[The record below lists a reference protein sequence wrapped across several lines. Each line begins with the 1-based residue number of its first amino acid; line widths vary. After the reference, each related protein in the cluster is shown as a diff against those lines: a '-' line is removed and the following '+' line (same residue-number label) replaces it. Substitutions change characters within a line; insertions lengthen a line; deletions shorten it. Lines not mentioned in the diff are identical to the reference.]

1 MLVLVGCIGLKFEN
15 TEENPVEGDL
25 FGTESGAVVGSKF
38 TVFVDGWRK
47 LDAWELKDPK
57 DGKGWLVLDRW

>member
-25 FGTESGAVVGSKF
+25 FGIESGAVVGSKF
-38 TVFVDGWRK
+38 TVFVDG
-47 LDAWELKDPK
+47 
-57 DGKGWLVLDRW
+57 